1 MPLMHFDLVA
11 GRTDEQLR
19 TLLDSAHQAMLDAFA
34 VPERDRYQ
42 VVTQHPPEEMV
53 VLDTGLGIERSKDLV
68 VLRVT
73 SAKRTE
79 EKKTALYRLL
89 AEYLQRDCGID
100 PQDLM
105 VAIVENDAADWSFGN
120 GVAQFLTGDL

>member
-11 GRTDEQLR
+11 GRTDEELK
-19 TLLDSAHQAMLDAFA
+19 TLLDSTHQAMLDAFA

-53 VLDTGLGIERSKDLV
+53 VLDTGLGVERSKDLV

-105 VAIVENDAADWSFGN
+105 VVIVENDAADWSFAN